1 MIEERAETGGDM
13 RNEGGMRGVSRVTL
27 VMFVTRYVCLL

>member
-1 MIEERAETGGDM
+1 MTDDGGACGDR